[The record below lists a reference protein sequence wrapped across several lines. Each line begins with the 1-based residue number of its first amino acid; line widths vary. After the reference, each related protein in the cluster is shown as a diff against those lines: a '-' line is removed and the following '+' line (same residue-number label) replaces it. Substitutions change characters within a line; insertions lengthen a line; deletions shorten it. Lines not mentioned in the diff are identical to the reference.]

1 MARYV
6 IAGKI
11 TFNTHLYTLGNID
24 GHDLRLS
31 SKESEV
37 LELLCQHQATTVTRQ
52 FLFEHAWPNG
62 SGTDGH
68 LNRIILL
75 LRRKFDVLG
84 ETDAIKTVPKVGYVL
99 TDAVAFIEE
108 STPAED
114 ECSEK
119 QLVFDGVHDIEYHV
133 EYHFDSKSM
142 LDNPI
147 FISKHEA
154 IQPEPEA
161 KLKNLGYSSP
171 SLLARLITKK
181 RIYIYGCF
189 LLLLFIFVTMH
200 YYFKSNSDEEIKSDY
215 YVGVNQALIKNF
227 LLLTPIG
234 LDKKVSDGVKNII
247 SNFDKAVDGKVYIS
261 ISPNVISLMHVN
273 DTDETKI
280 KKLFVSDE
288 VEPVEILKCALLE
301 EFGADSVN
309 NVEHPP
315 KGSVH
320 INKNSTVKVFN
331 SDVISDCSRKEFS
344 DVKTNREMLFTLS
357 LTLNTDKSLDL
368 SDNRYRFF
376 YADFSFSY
384 KGHEVLNTTASG
396 NMRKEII
403 GSDSWDVWMI
413 KAKNVV
419 SFDTSSVMENTS
431 SLKVLSDFANKDSAV
446 YALKLDEGI
455 YYIDFFGGIVVST
468 R

>member
-1 MARYV
+1 MTRYV

-11 TFNTHLYTLGNID
+11 TFNPHLYTLGNID

-52 FLFEHAWPNG
+52 FLFEHAWPNA

-84 ETDAIKTVPKVGYVL
+84 ETDAIKTVPKVGYIL
-99 TDAVAFIEE
+99 ADAVAFLEE
-108 STPAED
+108 SASGED
-114 ECSEK
+114 ENYEK
-119 QLVFDGVHDIEYHV
+119 NMMFDGMHDIEYHV

-147 FISKHEA
+147 FISKDEA

-161 KLKNLGYSSP
+161 KLKRLGYSSP
-171 SLLARLITKK
+171 SLWTRLTTKK
-181 RIYIYGCF
+181 RIYIYGCA
-189 LLLLFIFVTMH
+189 LLFSFILVFMH
-200 YYFKSNSDEEIKSDY
+200 FYFKSNAGDGIKNDY
-215 YVGVNQALIKNF
+215 YVGVNQSLIKNF
-227 LLLTPIG
+227 LVLTPVG
-234 LDKKVSDGVKNII
+234 LDRKVSDDVKNII
-247 SNFDKAVDGKVYIS
+247 SNLDKTVDGKVYVG

-280 KKLFVSDE
+280 KKLFISDE
-288 VEPVEILKCALLE
+288 IEPVEILKCALLE
-301 EFGADSVN
+301 EFGVDSVDN
-309 NVEHPP
+309 IELPP

-331 SDVISDCSRKEFS
+331 SDVISDCSRSTFS

-419 SFDTSSVMENTS
+419 SFDTSSVTENTS
-431 SLKVLSDFANKDSAV
+431 SLKMLSDFANKDSAV